1 MNSLGWSGHDISRDG
16 AQVGEPVRPA
26 QKQSEQESR
35 SNDSAWHLDK
45 KVNFSHIVAT
55 LTLAAAIFTWGS
67 KIEQRIAL
75 VEASST
81 RQAQVDQA
89 QDQEFRRSVVEM
101 REDIRE
107 LSRKIDKLIDSRG
120 GR

>member
-1 MNSLGWSGHDISRDG
+1 M
-16 AQVGEPVRPA
+16 PA

-45 KVNFSHIVAT
+45 KVNLSHIVAT
-55 LTLAAAIFTWGS
+55 LTLAAAIFMWGS

-107 LSRKIDKLIDSRG
+107 LSRKIDKLIETRG
-120 GR
+120 QR

>member
-1 MNSLGWSGHDISRDG
+1 M
-16 AQVGEPVRPA
+16 GEFVMPTSKP
-26 QKQSEQESR
+26 QPPQDT

-45 KVNFSHIVAT
+45 KVNISHIIAT
-55 LTLAAAIFTWGS
+55 LMLAAAIFTWGS

-75 VEASST
+75 VEASAT

>member
-1 MNSLGWSGHDISRDG
+1 M
-16 AQVGEPVRPA
+16 PTP
-26 QKQSEQESR
+26 KQS
-35 SNDSAWHLDK
+35 DSPSDGAWHLDK
-45 KVNFSHIVAT
+45 KVNLSHIVAT
-55 LTLAAAIFTWGS
+55 LMLAAAIFTWGS

-75 VEASST
+75 VESASQ
-81 RQAQVDQA
+81 RQASIDQA
-89 QDQEFRRSVVEM
+89 QDQEFRRYVVEM

>member
-1 MNSLGWSGHDISRDG
+1 M
-16 AQVGEPVRPA
+16 PA

-45 KVNFSHIVAT
+45 KVSLSHIVAT

-67 KIEQRIAL
+67 QIEQRIAL

>member
-1 MNSLGWSGHDISRDG
+1 MVAAARRWWSGI
-16 AQVGEPVRPA
+16 AA

-45 KVNFSHIVAT
+45 KVNLSHIVAT

-75 VEASST
+75 VEASAT

-89 QDQEFRRSVVEM
+89 QARLTSPFSPTVPSGTPPSSPSPE
-101 REDIRE
+101 I
-107 LSRKIDKLIDSRG
+107 
-120 GR
+120 

>member
-1 MNSLGWSGHDISRDG
+1 M
-16 AQVGEPVRPA
+16 PA

-45 KVNFSHIVAT
+45 KVNLSHIVAT
-55 LTLAAAIFTWGS
+55 LTLAAAIFMWGS

>member
-16 AQVGEPVRPA
+16 AQVGEPVSPA

-45 KVNFSHIVAT
+45 KVNLSHIVAT

-67 KIEQRIAL
+67 KIEQRIAI